1 MRFPPSTLLL
11 ADWAARLG
19 QDLFYPPNVGGWSGG
34 RRWITPQT
42 MIGRNNYAA
51 ALVGGSLFR
60 TGEAFDALALP
71 QRHGRGGSLPELID
85 FYAELLH
92 GTPPDP
98 AWRDRLM
105 GSVNPKATMADTAR
119 RTVARILASPEAQL
133 C

>member
-1 MRFPPSTLLL
+1 
-11 ADWAARLG
+11 
-19 QDLFYPPNVGGWSGG
+19 
-34 RRWITPQT
+34 

-71 QRHGRGGSLPELID
+71 KRHGRGGGLPALID
-85 FYAELLH
+85 FYAEVLH

-105 GSVNPKATMADTAR
+105 GSLNPKAGMADNAR
-119 RTVARILASPEAQL
+119 RTVALILASPEAQL